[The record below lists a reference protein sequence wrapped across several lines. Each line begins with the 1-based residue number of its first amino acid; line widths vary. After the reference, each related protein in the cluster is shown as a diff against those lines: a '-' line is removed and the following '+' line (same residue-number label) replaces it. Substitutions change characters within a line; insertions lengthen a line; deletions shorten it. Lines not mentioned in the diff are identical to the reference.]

1 MLYTT
6 MNIFPFIPLFIIIF
20 HKTVRHTVSN
30 ALRKS
35 MKPQTSFFQKTEV
48 KINDMW

>member
-6 MNIFPFIPLFIIIF
+6 VNVFHFLPLFITIF
-20 HKTVRHTVSN
+20 HKTARHTVSN

-35 MKPQTSFFQKTEV
+35 MKPPKSVVQKTEV
-48 KINDMW
+48 KIIDLW